1 MTDTAGLGL
10 PPRVE
15 DPPGPTEGEL
25 RSRYHRHLKEIDD
38 RVVELY
44 ALVGEGL
51 AAATDAFLSGDQEIA
66 RVLAERDELIDSLYR
81 DVEELVNHELA
92 LQGPVAADLRFL
104 LTVLR
109 VVPELERSHDLV
121 EHIARRATGDPRED
135 LTPRIRGLIE
145 RMGALGVE
153 MWRTSADAWVE
164 QDADVYARLLVRDDE
179 MDQLHAELTSEL
191 AAGTIDLPVALD
203 MALIARFY
211 ERLGD
216 HAVNVAR
223 RVCYLA
229 GRIA

>member
-1 MTDTAGLGL
+1 L
-10 PPRVE
+10 E
-15 DPPGPTEGEL
+15 
-25 RSRYHRHLKEIDD
+25 EING

-44 ALVGEGL
+44 ALVGDGL
-51 AAATDAFLSGDQEIA
+51 AAATDALLSGDRDIA
-66 RVLAERDELIDSLYR
+66 RVLLERDILIDSLYR
-81 DVEELVNHELA
+81 DIEDLVNHELA

-104 LTVLR
+104 LSVLR

-121 EHIARRATGDPRED
+121 EHIARRATGGLRDD

-164 QDADVYARLLVRDDE
+164 QDADAYAGLIARDDA
-179 MDQLHAELTSEL
+179 MDQWHAELTSEL
-191 AAGTIDLPVALD
+191 ASGSVSLPVALD
-203 MALIARFY
+203 MALVARFY

-229 GRIA
+229 GRTA